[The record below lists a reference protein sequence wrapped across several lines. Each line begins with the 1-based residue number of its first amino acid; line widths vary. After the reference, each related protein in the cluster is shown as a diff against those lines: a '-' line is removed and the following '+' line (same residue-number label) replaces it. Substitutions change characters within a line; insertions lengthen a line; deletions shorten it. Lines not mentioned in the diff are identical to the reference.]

1 MSEITLESLAQEL
14 KALQQE
20 VEVYHRTARRL
31 DQHVEEFK
39 NSNSSRR
46 GLEGGRGPEGKPGR
60 DAVLVVRTD
69 SGTNTVQV
77 FDEAGTEKATLVSI
91 PGKDGRNGIDG
102 KDGVSITGRT
112 GPTGPQGDR
121 GEKGDRGERGPQ
133 GTPGLDG
140 ITPDI
145 DEIVEKVVI
154 EMGARLQRS

>member
-145 DEIVEKVVI
+145 DEIVEKVVF